1 MGFKMSGWTG
11 NHGSSFKKGGKT
23 SAEIRKEKFDAKNL
37 DNLKKGKYGRDLYNA
52 IQYDKY
58 TSSANMY
65 DPSGKYKKKKLSQKL
80 EYGTVKSEPSI
91 KHHDPKHDYTI
102 PESGQFVRH
111 FTIQGEKG
119 QRNRRSSQAESGHL
133 GKPIMTSWNDPNP
146 VVYNEKA
153 GEYYTKDRNPHE
165 WGDTKKEGLKN
176 IKNIGTLPGEGF
188 TDSQIRRVKG
198 AWRRSKVGG
207 PTQHGTL
214 TGGYSKSIKK
224 RLTGRAKVKG
234 ETHKFLETGGKG
246 GQSTDKKKANYY
258 KPYIESYMEGENIT
272 KTTRRQSG
280 SLNMQRDKVKRKKE
294 GFVRKTGE
302 GFLGL
307 QNRKKYIDGVEVVKT
322 KKTRKPKSNATVT
335 NTVNTDNIKTD
346 MPEVVVTPKMQNKRE
361 RKANRVARRNKRKE
375 NLARLKQDVKNYRE
389 KNYGI

>member
-1 MGFKMSGWTG
+1 MGFKMGGWTG

-23 SAEIRKEKFDAKNL
+23 SAEIRKAKFDAKNL

-80 EYGTVKSEPSI
+80 EYGTAPSESSI
-91 KHHDPKHDYTI
+91 KHGVTKHDYTI
-102 PESGQFVRH
+102 PKSGQFVRH

-119 QRNRRSSQAESGHL
+119 QRNRRSTQAEGGHL

-146 VVYNEKA
+146 VEYDPEY
-153 GEYYTKDRNPHE
+153 GEYYTRDKKPHDWSDNRE
-165 WGDTKKEGLKN
+165 EGQKI
-176 IKNIGTLPGEGF
+176 IKNIGTLPGQGF

-198 AWRRSKVGG
+198 AWKGTRAGG
-207 PTQHGTL
+207 PTQHGIL

-224 RLTGRAKVKG
+224 RLTGRSKVKG
-234 ETHKFLETGGKG
+234 ETHKFLETGGQG

-258 KPYIESYMEGENIT
+258 KPYIESYMEGKNIT

-280 SLNMQRDKVKRKKE
+280 SLNMQRDKVKRKKK

-307 QNRKKYIDGVEVVKT
+307 QNRKKYIDGVEVV
-322 KKTRKPKSNATVT
+322 RKGKSRKQESNNSVANAVS
-335 NTVNTDNIKTD
+335 TDNIKTD
-346 MPEVVVTPKMQNKRE
+346 MPEVVVTPKMQKKRE

-375 NLARLKQDVKNYRE
+375 NWAQLKQDVKNYRE
-389 KNYGI
+389 KNYGV

>member
-1 MGFKMSGWTG
+1 MGFKMGGWTG
-11 NHGSSFKKGGKT
+11 DHGSSFKKGGKT
-23 SAEIRKEKFDAKNL
+23 SAELRKEKFDAKNL

-65 DPSGKYKKKKLSQKL
+65 DPSGKYRKKKLSQKL

-91 KHHDPKHDYTI
+91 KHHDPKHDYTT

-119 QRNRRSSQAESGHL
+119 QRNRRSTQAESGHL
-133 GKPIMTSWNDPNP
+133 GKPIMTSWNDQNP
-146 VVYNEKA
+146 VSYDPETGNLN
-153 GEYYTKDRNPHE
+153 TRSRNPHV
-165 WGDTKKEGLKN
+165 WGDTKEEGLKN
-176 IKNIGTLPGEGF
+176 MKNIGTLPGQGF

-198 AWRRSKVGG
+198 AWKRNKVGG

-224 RLTGRAKVKG
+224 KLTGRAKAKG

-246 GQSTDKKKANYY
+246 GQSTDKNKANYY
-258 KPYIESYMEGENIT
+258 KPYVESYMEGENIT

-280 SLNMQRDKVKRKKE
+280 SLDMKRDKVKRKKQ

-307 QNRKKYIDGVEVVKT
+307 ENRKKYVDGVEVVKT

-335 NTVNTDNIKTD
+335 NTVNTDNIKSD

-361 RKANRVARRNKRKE
+361 RKANRVARRNERKE
-375 NLARLKQDVKNYRE
+375 NLARLKQDVKNYRK
-389 KNYGI
+389 KNYGV